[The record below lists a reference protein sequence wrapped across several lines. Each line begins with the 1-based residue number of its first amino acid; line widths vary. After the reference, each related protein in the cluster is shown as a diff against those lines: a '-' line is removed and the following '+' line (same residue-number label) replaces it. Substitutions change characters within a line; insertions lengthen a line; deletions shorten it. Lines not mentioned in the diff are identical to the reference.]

1 MDQIGFTASA
11 LTSGRGILH
20 IIEIVICVV
29 DQALLHIHQHP
40 GHTYWVWCMFTW
52 VFCGLMTLII
62 TIIEMFKIDLLLKFL
77 NIMDWDDFAT
87 GMTMTMT
94 LMVFSTAVI
103 YPVFY
108 ICSHC
113 YLAVVITIVTLACF
127 IVYII
132 DAVMSKCATKG
143 SYLCIMPGF
152 IKVLEAFVT
161 CIIFISLIGYVG
173 KPALYWCIV
182 VYVLPFPVTL
192 LFMVINIL
200 HPLKNCIPCNLNKY
214 AFYILLV
221 IVLLYISAAIIWP
234 LYSFRDNPR
243 PADCP
248 GNFCIWSIIFIVTF
262 MTYVN
267 LILYIVDCICTKF
280 GLCGF

>member
-1 MDQIGFTASA
+1 MDKISFTPSA

-20 IIEIVICVV
+20 IIEIVLCAV
-29 DQALLHIHQHP
+29 DSGLLSIYRHP
-40 GHTYWVWCMFTW
+40 SHTYWVWCMFTW
-52 VFCGLMTLII
+52 VFCGIMTLII

-87 GMTMTMT
+87 GMTLTMT
-94 LMVFSTAVI
+94 LMVFSTAII

-108 ICSHC
+108 ICSRC
-113 YLAVVITIVTLACF
+113 FLAVAITIVTLVCL
-127 IVYII
+127 IVYIA
-132 DAVMSKCATKG
+132 DAVKSKCATKG
-143 SYLCIMPGF
+143 SYLCILPGF

-161 CIIFISLIGYVG
+161 CMIFISLTGYVG
-173 KPALYWCIV
+173 KPALYWCIL
-182 VYVLPFPVTL
+182 VYIVPFPVTL
-192 LFMVINIL
+192 LFILINIL
-200 HPLKNCIPCNLNKY
+200 YPLKSCLCCDLKKF

-234 LYSFRDNPR
+234 VYSFRGNPR

-248 GNFCIWSIIFIVTF
+248 GNFCIWNILFIVTF

-267 LILYIVDCICTKF
+267 LFLYILDCIFTKL
-280 GLCGF
+280 GICGF